1 MKPSEKL
8 SRRHIRE
15 IFRHSLEAV
24 NPTKL
29 TASYLQLTDESLKVG
44 EMEYDLS
51 QWENIYVIGV
61 GKACA
66 KMASA
71 LEHVLGQ
78 RIMGGLVLI
87 PYQTRMDLKRIEIHI
102 GGHPIP
108 DEAGMRGTQ
117 RMLKL
122 TGGLTNKD
130 LVFCLISGG
139 GSALLT
145 LPTPP
150 ITLEDKRQLTRLMLE
165 CGANIDEINTLRKH
179 LSQTKGGRLVKYAF
193 PATVV
198 SLILSDVVGDRID
211 SIASGPTVPDDTT
224 FTDCLEIIEKY
235 RLRDKV
241 PHRVLHY
248 LQDGLQGR
256 VGETPK
262 KGDPIFENSNYFVI
276 GNNLL
281 ALRAAAAKAEELGY
295 RPFILSSYIEGE
307 AREVAIFHSAIIK
320 ELLGSGNPI
329 PPPACLISG
338 GETTVTVKGS
348 GIGGRNLE
356 FVLQLA
362 MEINGLPGV
371 TVLSAGTDGIDG
383 NSDAAGALA
392 DGETVSRAI
401 QRGLSP
407 QSFLD
412 NNDSYTFFR
421 ELGDLII
428 TGPTETNVLDVRI
441 MVEEGANFK

>member
-1 MKPSEKL
+1 MVPSERL

-15 IFRHSLEAV
+15 IFLHSLEAV
-24 NPTKL
+24 DPTKL
-29 TASYLQLTDESLKVG
+29 ITSSLQLTNELLKVG

-51 QWENIYVIGV
+51 QWDGIYIIGA
-61 GKACA
+61 GKASA
-66 KMASA
+66 KMAFA
-71 LEHVLGQ
+71 LEQVLGE
-78 RIMGGLVLI
+78 RIKGGLVLI
-87 PYQTRMDLKRIEIHI
+87 PYQTQMELKRIEIHR

-108 DEAGMRGTQ
+108 NEAGMRGTQ
-117 RMLKL
+117 RVVKLLSKL
-122 TGGLTNKD
+122 TKRD
-130 LVFCLISGG
+130 LVFSLVSGG
-139 GSALLT
+139 GSALLI
-145 LPTPP
+145 LPSPP

-179 LSQTKGGRLVKYAF
+179 LSQTKGGRLVKYAS
-193 PATVV
+193 PATLV
-198 SLILSDVVGDRID
+198 SLILSDVVSDKLH

-224 FTDCLEIIEKY
+224 FADCLEITEKY

-241 PHRVLHY
+241 PQRVLHY
-248 LQDGLQGR
+248 LREGLEGR
-256 VGETPK
+256 VEETPK
-262 KGDPIFENSNYFVI
+262 RGDPIFENSHHQII

-281 ALRAAAAKAEELGY
+281 ALRAAAAKSEELGY

-307 AREVAIFHSAIIK
+307 AREVAHFHSAIVK
-320 ELLGSGNPI
+320 EVLNSGNPLL
-329 PPPACLISG
+329 PPACLISG

-362 MEINGLPGV
+362 LEINGLPRV

-392 DGETVSRAI
+392 DGETVSRAAHL
-401 QRGLSP
+401 GLNP
-407 QSFLD
+407 QSFLN

-421 ELGDLII
+421 ELGDLIA

-441 MVEEGANFK
+441 MVVEGVNFK

>member
-1 MKPSEKL
+1 MVPSEKL
-8 SRRHIRE
+8 SHRHIKE
-15 IFRHSLEAV
+15 IFFHSLEAV
-24 NPTKL
+24 DPTKL
-29 TASYLQLTDESLKVG
+29 TASCLKLTNEVLKVG
-44 EMEYDLS
+44 GIEFDLS
-51 QWENIYVIGV
+51 RWDSIHVIGM
-61 GKACA
+61 GKASA
-66 KMASA
+66 KMAFT
-71 LEHVLGQ
+71 LEQILGE
-78 RIMGGLVLI
+78 RIKGGLVLI
-87 PYQTRMDLKRIEIHI
+87 PYQTRMELKRIKIHI

-108 DEAGMRGTQ
+108 NEAGMEGTQ
-117 RMLKL
+117 RMVKL
-122 TGGLTNKD
+122 LGGLTKSD

-145 LPTPP
+145 LPPSP

-165 CGANIDEINTLRKH
+165 CGASIDEINTLRKH
-179 LSQTKGGRLVKYAF
+179 LSQSKGGRLAKYAF
-193 PATVV
+193 PATIV

-211 SIASGPTVPDDTT
+211 TIASGPTVPDDTT
-224 FTDCLEIIEKY
+224 FADCLEIIEKY

-241 PHRVLHY
+241 PRRVLHY
-248 LQDGLQGR
+248 LQQGLEGR

-262 KGDPIFENSNYFVI
+262 RGDPIFENSQYLVI
-276 GNNLL
+276 GNNLM
-281 ALRAAAAKAEELGY
+281 ALRSAAAKAEELGY

-307 AREVAIFHSAIIK
+307 AREVALFHSAIVK
-320 ELLGSGNPI
+320 EVLGSSNPL
-329 PPPACLISG
+329 PAPACLISG
-338 GETTVTVKGS
+338 GETTVTVKGN

-362 MEINGLPGV
+362 MEIDGFPRV

-392 DGETVSRAI
+392 DGGTVSKAAHL
-401 QRGLSP
+401 GLNP

-421 ELGDLII
+421 ELGDLIL

-441 MVEEGANFK
+441 MVVEGANRK